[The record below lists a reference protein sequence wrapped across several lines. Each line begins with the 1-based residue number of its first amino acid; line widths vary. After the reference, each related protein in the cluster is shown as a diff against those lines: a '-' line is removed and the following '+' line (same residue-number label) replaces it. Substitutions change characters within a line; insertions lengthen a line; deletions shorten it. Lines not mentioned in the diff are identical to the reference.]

1 MINREPV
8 PTAVQRQTDVP
19 GATDDAGAPGAPCEI
34 EVQWE
39 IAEQDTCPSED
50 QIQQWVALALA
61 SEERAVYASD
71 DDAESRECPGGET
84 VSIEHNVTEPD
95 LTEPVLT
102 VRIVSSEEIRR
113 ANHQWRGI
121 DKATNV
127 LSFPSDFPIET
138 GLTYFG
144 DMLICADVLAR
155 ESAEQ
160 GKALHA
166 HWAHIVI
173 HGTLHL
179 LGYDHIDAADAEVM
193 ERREIEILATL
204 GLENPYLA
212 IGEAEIPL
220 SEVSKS

>member
-1 MINREPV
+1 MIDSKSV
-8 PTAVQRQTDVP
+8 PTAVSGRTDVP
-19 GATDDAGAPGAPCEI
+19 SAIESQGAIDSHRAV

-39 IAEQDTCPSED
+39 IAESENCPSED
-50 QIQQWVALALA
+50 QIQRWVALALA
-61 SEERAVYASD
+61 SEQRAASASD
-71 DDAESRECPGGET
+71 HNRDSKTPENPVAETFSPDPG
-84 VSIEHNVTEPD
+84 I
-95 LTEPVLT
+95 TEPVLT
-102 VRIVSSEEIRR
+102 VRVVDGEEIRV
-113 ANHQWRGI
+113 ANAQWRGI

-144 DMLICADVLAR
+144 DMLICAEVLAR

-193 ERREIEILATL
+193 EQREIEILATL
-204 GLENPYLA
+204 GLDNPYLT